1 MLSALCGS
9 SPRRWRL
16 ITYKS
21 AVCSCPLHS
30 CPVCCTAASS
40 CLVSHCSPGYR

>member
-21 AVCSCPLHS
+21 AVS
-30 CPVCCTAASS
+30 SS
-40 CLVSHCSPGYR
+40 CLATHCFPGYRLGFG